1 MRSFEVALV
10 TLCSLGCLAWAQ
22 DAARSAQDARS
33 GNTAA
38 QQAWQVESKGDA
50 AGARALL
57 HREAQSGNA
66 SVASLKANAEFL
78 DRHHDPGTREAYE
91 RLLSAAT
98 GPDKQ
103 AAARRLVLLDIFAED
118 RAAAEKHL
126 GAYREAGG
134 QDLTLPAPTVKDSSA
149 KTQSVLIPGPL
160 RSFARM
166 AALSPE

>member
-1 MRSFEVALV
+1 MRSFGVALV

-22 DAARSAQDARS
+22 DAA
-33 GNTAA
+33 
-38 QQAWQVESKGDA
+38 QQAWQLESKGDA

-118 RAAAEKHL
+118 RA
-126 GAYREAGG
+126 
-134 QDLTLPAPTVKDSSA
+134 
-149 KTQSVLIPGPL
+149 
-160 RSFARM
+160 
-166 AALSPE
+166 